1 MQSSNKIN
9 IGIFCGNKLDE
20 MVNRSVITHSAI
32 RHDYCFDNISLR
44 ETKFLFHKRKRIIS
58 ENIGDYHFDF

>member
-32 RHDYCFDNISLR
+32 RHDYCFDDISLP
-44 ETKFLFHKRKRIIS
+44 EINFLFHKRKRIMS
-58 ENIGDYHFDF
+58 FGKHR